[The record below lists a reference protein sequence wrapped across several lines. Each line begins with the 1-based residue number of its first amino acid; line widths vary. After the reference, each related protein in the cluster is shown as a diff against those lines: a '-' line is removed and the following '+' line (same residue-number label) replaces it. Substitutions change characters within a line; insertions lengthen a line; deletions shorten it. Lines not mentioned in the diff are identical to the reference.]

1 MLNHAEAVSLKK
13 DPKTGTVVGARIRN
27 NLTGKEFDVYAKVVV
42 NATGSS
48 LPHLLFM
55 QLEGAVRV
63 LC

>member
-13 DPKTGTVVGARIRN
+13 DPKTGTVVGARVRN

-48 LPHLLFM
+48 IFNMLL
-55 QLEGAVRV
+55 
-63 LC
+63 